1 VLHMMMV
8 HKSRDKH
15 SISGNVLRI
24 TALFLILLLSAQLVA
39 CGSSSGSSGGITP
52 TTGTTPSG
60 GTTPPAGITP
70 TNGTTP
76 SGGTTPPARITP
88 TTRTTPPARI
98 TPTTGTTPPARI
110 TPTTGTTPSGGTQN
124 GCNNQEATSDC
135 ADLSGSP
142 TDYYTTEAGLDHWY
156 NVYPGGEYNAVK
168 EIYFTNTSDS
178 TISWSVAAS
187 YETCPAGWASFTPS
201 SGSVPPHTLY
211 ADAQS
216 QGYGTHMVLSDASN
230 NLPLDTQ
237 SGCTLIVQLTINNAS
252 IPIKLYEF
260 IIYVVQPMVSAFT
273 PDATNG
279 TLTMMGQDLN
289 YVQTVTIK
297 VGGQETTS
305 QAPPAGWPSDTITVT
320 LPPGSGT
327 AEVYFTMSCDNN
339 RYENCVPIDA
349 GSFNYPT

>member
-1 VLHMMMV
+1 
-8 HKSRDKH
+8 
-15 SISGNVLRI
+15 
-24 TALFLILLLSAQLVA
+24 VA
-39 CGSSSGSSGGITP
+39 ITP
-52 TTGTTPSG
+52 TTPNTS
-60 GTTPPAGITP
+60 
-70 TNGTTP
+70 
-76 SGGTTPPARITP
+76 
-88 TTRTTPPARI
+88 
-98 TPTTGTTPPARI
+98 
-110 TPTTGTTPSGGTQN
+110 SGGTQN

-142 TDYYTTEAGLDHWY
+142 TDYYTTEAGLDHWD
-156 NVYPGGEYNAVK
+156 NVYPGGEYNAFK

-178 TISWSVAAS
+178 AISWSVAANYVPS
-187 YETCPAGWASFTPS
+187 PDGSPSCPDGWASFTPS

-252 IPIKLYEF
+252 SPIKLYEF
-260 IIYVVQPMVSAFT
+260 IIYVVQPRVSAFT
-273 PDATNG
+273 PNTSSG
-279 TLTMMGQDLN
+279 MLTMTGQDLDK
-289 YVQTVTIK
+289 VQTVTIK

-305 QAPPAGWPSDTITVT
+305 QAPPAGWSSDTITVT

-327 AEVYFTMSCDNN
+327 AEVYFTMNCDNN
-339 RYENCVPIDA
+339 RYENCMPIDA